1 MIFAGRCPPS
11 TESGGSVQYA
21 SYPALFRS
29 ADDASN
35 KRQKAYLR
43 LIGGEYAALL
53 LASVLSDSAFKG
65 TTFYLLYAFIFVVS
79 VVLLLVRNLWKLQQD
94 WYRCRALAESV
105 KTLTWR
111 YTMRAAPFADGPSPQ
126 DARAEFRN
134 QLFRTFDANRIAA
147 DKIDPNWSADDQIAD
162 EMDRIRA
169 LSLDERKKYYM
180 AHRLNDQ
187 RIWYMRKAE
196 ENSRSA
202 RNWVIAAV
210 VAYILAF
217 ALVLARIRF
226 PDWEF
231 WGISP
236 IIVFASSVLGWT
248 QVKKFNE
255 LVAAYTVTAHEM
267 GLIKPKL
274 DAVNS
279 ESDFSNFINDAELA
293 FSREHTLWI
302 ARQSK

>member
-1 MIFAGRCPPS
+1 M
-11 TESGGSVQYA
+11 QYA

-35 KRQKAYLR
+35 KKQKIYLR
-43 LIGGEYAALL
+43 LIGTEYAVLL
-53 LASVLSDSAFKG
+53 VASFLSDSAFKG
-65 TTFYLLYAFIFVVS
+65 PTFYLLYAFVFVVA
-79 VVLLLVRNLWKLQQD
+79 VILLLARNFLKLQQD

-111 YTMRAAPFADGPSPQ
+111 YIMRAAPFADGPSLQ
-126 DARAEFRN
+126 AARAEFRT
-134 QLFRTFDANRIAA
+134 QLYRTFESNRATA
-147 DKIDPNWSADDQIAD
+147 DKIDPNWSADDQITA
-162 EMDRIRA
+162 EMDHVRA
-169 LSLDERKKYYM
+169 SDLDERKKYYT

-187 RIWYMRKAE
+187 RTWYVDKAR

-202 RNWVIAAV
+202 TNWVIATV
-210 VAYILAF
+210 VAYMLAF

-226 PDWEF
+226 PDWGF
-231 WGISP
+231 WGIGP
-236 IIVFASSVLGWT
+236 VIVFASSAIGWM

-255 LVAAYTVTAHEM
+255 LAAAYTVTAQEI

-274 DAVNS
+274 DMVSS
-279 ESDFSNFINDAELA
+279 ENDFSDFINDAELA

>member
-1 MIFAGRCPPS
+1 M
-11 TESGGSVQYA
+11 QYA

-35 KRQKAYLR
+35 KKQKTYLR
-43 LIGGEYAALL
+43 LMGAEYAILVI
-53 LASVLSDSAFKG
+53 ASLLSDSAFKG
-65 TTFYLLYAFIFVVS
+65 TTFYLLYAFVFVMA

-111 YTMRAAPFADGPSPQ
+111 YIMRAAPFANEPSLQ

-134 QLFRTFDANRIAA
+134 QLYRTFDANRATA
-147 DKIDPNWSADDQIAD
+147 DKINPNWSADDQITD
-162 EMDRIRA
+162 EMDHVRA
-169 LSLDERKKYYM
+169 LSLDERKKYYT
-180 AHRLNDQ
+180 ANRLNDQ
-187 RIWYMRKAE
+187 RTWYMHKAG
-196 ENSRSA
+196 ENNRSA

-210 VAYILAF
+210 AAYVLAF
-217 ALVLARIRF
+217 ALVLARIKF
-226 PDWEF
+226 PDWGF
-231 WGISP
+231 WGIGP
-236 IIVFASSVLGWT
+236 IIVFASSVIGWM

-255 LVAAYTVTAHEM
+255 LAAAYTVTAHEI
-267 GLIKPKL
+267 GLIKPRL
-274 DAVNS
+274 DAVGT
-279 ESDFSNFINDAELA
+279 ESDFSDFINDAELA

>member
-1 MIFAGRCPPS
+1 M
-11 TESGGSVQYA
+11 QYA

-35 KRQKAYLR
+35 KKQKTYLR
-43 LIGGEYAALL
+43 LIGAEYAILL
-53 LASVLSDSAFKG
+53 LASFLSDSAFKG
-65 TTFYLLYAFIFVVS
+65 PTFYLLYAFVFVLA

-111 YTMRAAPFADGPSPQ
+111 YIMRAAPFADGPSLQ

-134 QLFRTFDANRIAA
+134 QLYRTFDANRAAA
-147 DKIDPNWSADDQIAD
+147 DKIDPNWSADDQITD
-162 EMDRIRA
+162 EMDHIRA
-169 LSLDERKKYYM
+169 FSLDERKKYYT

-187 RIWYMRKAE
+187 RTWYTRKAG
-196 ENSRSA
+196 ENNRSA
-202 RNWVIAAV
+202 RNWVIAS
-210 VAYILAF
+210 VAAYVLAF
-217 ALVLARIRF
+217 ALVLARIKF
-226 PDWEF
+226 PDWGF
-231 WGISP
+231 WGIGP
-236 IIVFASSVLGWT
+236 IIVFASSALGWM

-255 LVAAYTVTAHEM
+255 LAAAYTVTAHET

-274 DAVNS
+274 EAVDS
-279 ESDFSNFINDAELA
+279 ESDFSDFINDAELA

>member
-1 MIFAGRCPPS
+1 M
-11 TESGGSVQYA
+11 QYA

-35 KRQKAYLR
+35 KKQKTYLR
-43 LIGGEYAALL
+43 LMGAEYAILVI
-53 LASVLSDSAFKG
+53 ASLLSDSAFKG
-65 TTFYLLYAFIFVVS
+65 TTFYLLYAFVFVMA

-111 YTMRAAPFADGPSPQ
+111 YIMRAAPFANEPSLQ

-134 QLFRTFDANRIAA
+134 QLYRTFDANRATA
-147 DKIDPNWSADDQIAD
+147 DKINPNWSADDQITD
-162 EMDRIRA
+162 EMDHVRA
-169 LSLDERKKYYM
+169 LSLDERKKYYT
-180 AHRLNDQ
+180 ANRLNDQ
-187 RIWYMRKAE
+187 RTWYMHKAG
-196 ENSRSA
+196 ENNRSA

-210 VAYILAF
+210 AAYVLAF
-217 ALVLARIRF
+217 ALVLARIKF
-226 PDWEF
+226 PDWGF
-231 WGISP
+231 WGIGP
-236 IIVFASSVLGWT
+236 IIVFASSVIGRM

-255 LVAAYTVTAHEM
+255 LAAAYTVTAHEI
-267 GLIKPKL
+267 GLIKPRL
-274 DAVNS
+274 DAVGT
-279 ESDFSNFINDAELA
+279 ESDFSDFINDAELA

>member
-1 MIFAGRCPPS
+1 M
-11 TESGGSVQYA
+11 QYS

-35 KRQKAYLR
+35 KKQKTYLR
-43 LIGGEYAALL
+43 LIGAEYAVLL

-65 TTFYLLYAFIFVVS
+65 RTFYLLYAFVFVLAA
-79 VVLLLVRNLWKLQQD
+79 VLLLTRNLWKLQQD

-111 YTMRAAPFADGPSPQ
+111 YIMRAAPFGDRLSLH

-134 QLFRTFDANRIAA
+134 QLYRIFDANRATA
-147 DKIDPNWSADDQIAD
+147 DKIDPNWSADDQITA
-162 EMDRIRA
+162 EMDQTRSF
-169 LSLDERKKYYM
+169 SLDERKKYYT
-180 AHRLNDQ
+180 ARRLNDQ
-187 RIWYMRKAE
+187 RTWYMHKAG
-196 ENSRSA
+196 ENNRSA

-210 VAYILAF
+210 VAYVLAF
-217 ALVLARIRF
+217 ALVLARIKF
-226 PDWEF
+226 PGWEYF
-231 WGISP
+231 WGIGP
-236 IIVFASSVLGWT
+236 IIVFASSVIGWM

-255 LVAAYTVTAHEM
+255 LAAAYTVTAHEI
-267 GLIKPKL
+267 GLIKPRL
-274 DAVNS
+274 DAVGT
-279 ESDFSNFINDAELA
+279 ESDFSDFINDAELA

>member
-1 MIFAGRCPPS
+1 
-11 TESGGSVQYA
+11 VQYA

-35 KRQKAYLR
+35 KKQKAYLR
-43 LIGGEYAALL
+43 LIGAEYSVLL

-65 TTFYLLYAFIFVVS
+65 PTFYLLYSFIFVVS
-79 VVLLLVRNLWKLQQD
+79 VVLLLTRNLWKLQQD

-111 YTMRAAPFADGPSPQ
+111 YIMRAAPFADGPPLQS
-126 DARAEFRN
+126 ARGEFRN
-134 QLFRTFDANRIAA
+134 QLYRIFDANRATA
-147 DKIDPNWSADDQIAD
+147 DKIDPNWSADDQITD
-162 EMDRIRA
+162 EMDHIRA
-169 LSLDERKKYYM
+169 LSLDERKKYYT

-187 RIWYMRKAE
+187 RTWYMRKAG
-196 ENSRSA
+196 ENNRSA
-202 RNWVIAAV
+202 KNWVVAAV
-210 VAYILAF
+210 VAYALAF
-217 ALVLARIRF
+217 ALVLARIKF
-226 PDWEF
+226 PDWEFF

-236 IIVFASSVLGWT
+236 IIVFASSAIGWM

-255 LVAAYTVTAHEM
+255 LAAAYTVTAHEI

-274 DAVNS
+274 DAVGS
-279 ESDFSNFINDAELA
+279 ESDFSDFINDAELA

>member
-1 MIFAGRCPPS
+1 M
-11 TESGGSVQYA
+11 QYA

-35 KRQKAYLR
+35 KKQKTYLR
-43 LIGGEYAALL
+43 LIGAEYAILL
-53 LASVLSDSAFKG
+53 LASFLSDSAFKG
-65 TTFYLLYAFIFVVS
+65 ATFYLLYAFVFVLA

-111 YTMRAAPFADGPSPQ
+111 YIMRAAPFADGPSLQ

-134 QLFRTFDANRIAA
+134 QLYRTFDANRATA
-147 DKIDPNWSADDQIAD
+147 DKIDPNWSADDQITD
-162 EMDRIRA
+162 EMDHIRA
-169 LSLDERKKYYM
+169 FSLDERKKYYT

-187 RIWYMRKAE
+187 RTWYTRKAG
-196 ENSRSA
+196 ENNRSA
-202 RNWVIAAV
+202 RNWVIAS
-210 VAYILAF
+210 VAAYVLAF
-217 ALVLARIRF
+217 ALVLARIKF
-226 PDWEF
+226 PDWGF
-231 WGISP
+231 WGIGP
-236 IIVFASSVLGWT
+236 IIVFASSALGWM

-255 LVAAYTVTAHEM
+255 LAAAYTVTAHEI
-267 GLIKPKL
+267 GLIRPQL
-274 DAVNS
+274 DAVAS
-279 ESDFSNFINDAELA
+279 ESDFSDFINDAELA

>member
-1 MIFAGRCPPS
+1 M
-11 TESGGSVQYA
+11 QYA

-35 KRQKAYLR
+35 KKQKIYLR
-43 LIGGEYAALL
+43 LIGTEYAVLL
-53 LASVLSDSAFKG
+53 VASFLSDSAFKG
-65 TTFYLLYAFIFVVS
+65 PTFYLLYAFVFVVA
-79 VVLLLVRNLWKLQQD
+79 VILLLARNFLKLQQD

-111 YTMRAAPFADGPSPQ
+111 YIMRAAPFADGPSLQ
-126 DARAEFRN
+126 AARAEFRT
-134 QLFRTFDANRIAA
+134 QLYRTFESNRATA
-147 DKIDPNWSADDQIAD
+147 DKIDPNWSADDQITA
-162 EMDRIRA
+162 EMDHVRA
-169 LSLDERKKYYM
+169 SSLDERKKYYT

-187 RIWYMRKAE
+187 RTWYVDKAR

-202 RNWVIAAV
+202 TNWVIATV
-210 VAYILAF
+210 VAYMLAF

-226 PDWEF
+226 PDWGF
-231 WGISP
+231 WGIGP
-236 IIVFASSVLGWT
+236 VIVFASSAIGWM

-255 LVAAYTVTAHEM
+255 LAAAYTVTAQEI

-274 DAVNS
+274 DMVSS
-279 ESDFSNFINDAELA
+279 ENDFSDFINDAELA

>member
-1 MIFAGRCPPS
+1 M
-11 TESGGSVQYA
+11 QYA

-35 KRQKAYLR
+35 KKQKTYLR
-43 LIGGEYAALL
+43 LIGAEYAILL

-65 TTFYLLYAFIFVVS
+65 PTFYLLYAFVFVLA
-79 VVLLLVRNLWKLQQD
+79 VVLLLTRNLWKLQQD

-111 YTMRAAPFADGPSPQ
+111 YIMRAAPFADGLSLQ

-134 QLFRTFDANRIAA
+134 QLYRTFDANRATA
-147 DKIDPNWSADDQIAD
+147 DKIDPNWSADDQITA
-162 EMDRIRA
+162 EMDHTRA
-169 LSLDERKKYYM
+169 FSLDERKKYYT

-187 RIWYMRKAE
+187 RTWYMRKAG
-196 ENSRSA
+196 ENNRSA

-210 VAYILAF
+210 AAYVLAF
-217 ALVLARIRF
+217 ALVLARIKF
-226 PDWEF
+226 PDWEYF
-231 WGISP
+231 SGIGP
-236 IIVFASSVLGWT
+236 IIVFASSVIGWM

-255 LVAAYTVTAHEM
+255 LAAAYTVTAHEI

-274 DAVNS
+274 DSVGTEN
-279 ESDFSNFINDAELA
+279 DFSDFINDAELA